1 VDGGHE
7 EDLRARLLTMVRM
20 ASQGLKFAGAA
31 LDYHR
36 GRPRWPEV
44 VVEVAT
50 AGLARD
56 DRVVDLGAGT
66 GQLTQALVRRF
77 IQVTAIEP
85 LADLRQLL
93 HAELPDVDLREGV
106 AESLPL
112 DDGSA
117 EAIFV
122 AEAFHWFD
130 WQRALAE
137 ASRVLTEGGRLVLLW
152 DVPVGPWEPD
162 IGDGVRDVVR
172 AAIRSGG
179 EPGESRYLRGEWRR
193 AFERSAF
200 EPLEEQQIEYVFE
213 SSQDGLIAYMLS
225 TSSIAGLPEAERQ
238 ALRDELRQRLAHD
251 IYWQRL
257 RVDIYR
263 TTLRVGPS
271 SN

>member
-1 VDGGHE
+1 M
-7 EDLRARLLTMVRM
+7 ARM
-20 ASQGLKFAGAA
+20 ASQGLKFGAAA

-36 GRPRWPEV
+36 GRPRWPEA
-44 VVEVAT
+44 VVEAAT

-66 GQLTQALVRRF
+66 GQLTHALVRRF

-85 LADLRQLL
+85 LAELRHLL

-112 DDGSA
+112 GDGSA

-130 WQRALAE
+130 GPRALAE
-137 ASRVLTEGGRLVLLW
+137 ASRVLTEGGLLVLLW

-162 IGDGVRDVVR
+162 IGDDVRNLVR

-179 EPGESRYLRGEWRR
+179 EPGEARYKRGDWRR

-200 EPLEEQQIEYVFE
+200 APLEEQQIEYVFE
-213 SSQDGLIAYMLS
+213 SSQDGLIANILS
-225 TSSIAGLPEAERQ
+225 TSSLAGLPEAERQ
-238 ALRDELRQRLAHD
+238 ALRNDLRQRLDHD
-251 IYWQRL
+251 IYRQRL

-263 TTLRVGPS
+263 TTLGGQVSSPS
-271 SN
+271 AQ

>member
-1 VDGGHE
+1 
-7 EDLRARLLTMVRM
+7 M
-20 ASQGLKFAGAA
+20 ASQGLKFAAAA

-36 GRPRWPEV
+36 GRPRWPEA
-44 VVEVAT
+44 VVEAAT

-66 GQLTQALVRRF
+66 GQLTHALVRRF
-77 IQVTAIEP
+77 VQVTAIEP
-85 LADLRQLL
+85 LAELRHLL
-93 HAELPDVDLREGV
+93 RTELPDVDLREGI

-117 EAIFV
+117 EAMFV

-137 ASRVLTEGGRLVLLW
+137 AARVLTEGGRLVLLW
-152 DVPVGPWEPD
+152 DVPAGPWEPEL
-162 IGDGVRDVVR
+162 GDDVRNLVR

-213 SSQDGLIAYMLS
+213 ASQEGLVSYILS

-251 IYWQRL
+251 IYRQRL

-263 TTLRVGPS
+263 TTLRAEPKPPML
-271 SN
+271 